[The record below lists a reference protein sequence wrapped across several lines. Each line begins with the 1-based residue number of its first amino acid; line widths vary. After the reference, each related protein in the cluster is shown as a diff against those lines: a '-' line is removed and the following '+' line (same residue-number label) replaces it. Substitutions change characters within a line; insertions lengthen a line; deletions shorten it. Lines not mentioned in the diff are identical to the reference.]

1 MLNALI
7 FKSSVLF
14 GTHNLLD
21 KPLKVLQ
28 VVAHPP
34 KFTANG

>member
-1 MLNALI
+1 MLG

-14 GTHNLLD
+14 GTYILLD

-28 VVAHPP
+28 LPTHHSNL
-34 KFTANG
+34 TANV